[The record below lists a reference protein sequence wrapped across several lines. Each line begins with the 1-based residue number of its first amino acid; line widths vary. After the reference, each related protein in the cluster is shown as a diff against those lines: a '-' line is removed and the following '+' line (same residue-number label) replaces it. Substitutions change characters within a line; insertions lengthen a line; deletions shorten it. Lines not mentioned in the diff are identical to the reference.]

1 MQTDQL
7 RKLYLDY
14 FAKRGHK
21 VLPSASLVPKDTTL
35 LFTSAGM
42 VQFKDSFWGQI
53 DPPSPRVATC
63 QKCFRATDIEKVG
76 KTAFHHTFFEM
87 LGNFSFGDYFKEG
100 AIKLAW
106 EFVTKELSIPHE
118 QLWVSVYEEDEE
130 TYAIWRDMIGL
141 PTERI
146 VRLGKEHNWWG
157 PVGKSGPCGPD
168 SEIFY
173 DAGAGKACGP
183 GCSGVSCEC
192 ARFSEIWNLVFMQ
205 YDMQEDGNLTPLK
218 RKNIDTGM
226 GLERT
231 AAVLQGVTSDFEIDL
246 FRPIVDAIEKAMPR
260 PIAQEDFFH
269 RNIVADH
276 IRGVVFLLADGVVP
290 GNEKQG
296 YVLRR
301 ILRRAIR
308 AGEQLELPSGTL
320 KDLVEPVIASLGETY
335 PEIVSACS
343 LAERFIAR
351 EEETF
356 RKTLRSGENRLQGIL
371 KDLLSEGQTTLPG
384 EVAFELYDT
393 YGFPL
398 EMTKEIAAIDNVTV
412 DKGGFRE
419 AMSRQQARSRR
430 NMVLDFSD
438 GVSFRNEKKA
448 GIPTAFLGYTS
459 TKAEAEIV
467 EVIMKKDASEPEY
480 LVFDKTPFYAESGGQ
495 IADTGIA
502 ENLNQGCLIDIIDV
516 QKEPGNTI
524 RHRIRARDIGCS
536 VNIGEEFRLTV
547 DADRRKRIAR
557 NHTATHLLHAA
568 LREVLGEHVIQAGS
582 YVSDDELRF
591 DFSHFEKMTNEEIVH
606 VEDLANAVVMKD
618 LPIETEEIPLD
629 EAKTSGAAAH
639 FEEEYKGKDLVRV
652 VSVGDFSRELCGG
665 THLTRSG
672 EIGLIKV
679 ISEESVAAGTRRIRA
694 VTGDGVLAQ
703 FRSQEDLLGQ
713 LRAELGE
720 EPLAGLA
727 YLRDE
732 IATLR
737 ESSKQM
743 TEETLKRKR
752 DEIRAHGEKHGK
764 VTLLSGRLDMSPE
777 EIKHLVDLLEEKSRP
792 AVVLLVGNAGDRGI
806 AVCKV
811 SKGLGAVDASTL
823 LHTMTEPLGGGGGGN
838 RSFAQ
843 GGGSEVSKLD
853 EALTSGIAAA
863 RAALAD

>member
-42 VQFKDSFWGQI
+42 VQFKDSFWGHV

-106 EFVTKELSIPHE
+106 EFVARELSIPHE

-130 TYAIWRDMIGL
+130 AYAIWRDVIGL
-141 PTERI
+141 PPERI

-157 PVGKSGPCGPD
+157 PVGKTGPCGPD

-173 DAGAGKACGP
+173 DAGEAKDCGP
-183 GCSGVSCEC
+183 DCRGVACDC
-192 ARFSEIWNLVFMQ
+192 NRFSEIWNLVFMQ
-205 YDMQEDGNLTPLK
+205 YDMQEDGNLAPLK

-231 AAVLQGVTSDFEIDL
+231 AAVLQGVASDFEIDL
-246 FRPIVDAIEKAMPR
+246 FRPIVEAIEEEASR
-260 PIAQEDFFH
+260 SLTEEDLPN
-269 RNIVADH
+269 RNLIADH
-276 IRGVVFLLADGVVP
+276 IRGVVFLIADGVLP

-301 ILRRAIR
+301 ILRSAIR
-308 AGEQLELPSGTL
+308 ASEKLQLPPGSLQG
-320 KDLVEPVIASLGETY
+320 LVEPVIETLGETY
-335 PEIVSACS
+335 PEIVSARS
-343 LAERFIAR
+343 LAERSIAR

-356 RKTLRSGENRLQGIL
+356 RKTLRNGEKRLQEIL
-371 KDLLSEGQTTLPG
+371 EDLLSSGKKRIPDK
-384 EVAFELYDT
+384 VAFELYDT

-398 EMTKEIAAIDNVTV
+398 ELTEEIADYAGVSVDIDGYY
-412 DKGGFRE
+412 KIKSHHQE
-419 AMSRQQARSRR
+419 LSRR
-430 NMVLDFSD
+430 AAATVRFAEGMESVKSVFATQQT
-438 GVSFRNEKKA
+438 R
-448 GIPTAFLGYTS
+448 FLGYDKTED
-459 TKAEAEIV
+459 EAEIV
-467 EVIMKKDASEPEY
+467 EHRHRSDTSELLD
-480 LVFDKTPFYAESGGQ
+480 LVFDQTPFYAEAGGQ
-495 IADTGIA
+495 IADTGMVD
-502 ENLNQGCLIDIIDV
+502 NLTREGQARIVDVKRDPSGAVFHRLAAVEGQFELGDRCLLV
-516 QKEPGNTI
+516 
-524 RHRIRARDIGCS
+524 
-536 VNIGEEFRLTV
+536 V
-547 DADRRKRIAR
+547 DAKRRARIAR

-582 YVSDDELRF
+582 YVSDEELRF
-591 DFSHFEKMTNEEIVH
+591 DFSHFEKITDEEIVR
-606 VEDLANAVVMKD
+606 VEDLANAIVMKD
-618 LPIETEEIPLD
+618 LPVKTEEMPLD
-629 EAKTSGAAAH
+629 EAKASGAAAH
-639 FEEEYKGKDLVRV
+639 FDEEYKGKDLVRV

-665 THLTRSG
+665 THVTRSG

-679 ISEESVAAGTRRIRA
+679 ISEESVAAGTRRVRA

-703 FRSQEDLLGQ
+703 LRSQEDLLGQ

-752 DEIRAHGEKHGK
+752 DEILAHGEKVGK

-777 EIKHLVDLLEEKSRP
+777 EIKHLADLLEEKSPP

-811 SKGLGAVDASTL
+811 SKGLGAVDASAL
-823 LHTMTEPLGGGGGGN
+823 LHTMTESLGGGGGGN

-853 EALTSGIAAA
+853 EALTSGVAAA
-863 RAALAD
+863 CAALAD

>member
-42 VQFKDSFWGQI
+42 VQFKDSFWGHV

-106 EFVTKELSIPHE
+106 EFVARELSIPHE

-130 TYAIWRDMIGL
+130 AYAIWRDVIGL
-141 PTERI
+141 PPERI

-246 FRPIVDAIEKAMPR
+246 FGPIVEAIEALSAVGRTADEIPT
-260 PIAQEDFFH
+260 Q
-269 RNIVADH
+269 RNVIADH
-276 IRGVVFLLADGVVP
+276 IRGLSFLIAAGVLP
-290 GNEKQG
+290 DKEDRG

-301 ILRRAIR
+301 VFRRTIR
-308 AGEQLELPSGTL
+308 YADSLGISPNSLPSL
-320 KDLVEPVIASLGETY
+320 IEPVIQTLGATY
-335 PEIVSACS
+335 PEIERSRS
-343 LAERFIAR
+343 LVRKVLRAE
-351 EEETF
+351 
-356 RKTLRSGENRLQGIL
+356 ENLYRQTHELGQAKL
-371 KDLLSEGQTTLPG
+371 MEKRYLFEQEGCIPG
-384 EVAFELYDT
+384 KVMFELYDT
-393 YGFPL
+393 HGVPTEEIEEFAVEWGF
-398 EMTKEIAAIDNVTV
+398 AV
-412 DKGGFRE
+412 DKEGFQKELEKQRTRSRE
-419 AMSRQQARSRR
+419 AATFSVDVVLARRGEERAS
-430 NMVLDFSD
+430 
-438 GVSFRNEKKA
+438 
-448 GIPTAFLGYTS
+448 IFLGYEVM
-459 TKAEAEIV
+459 EAEGEVRGAYSTNGSISEIV
-467 EVIMKKDASEPEY
+467 LDQ
-480 LVFDKTPFYAESGGQ
+480 TPFYAEAGGQ
-495 IADTGIA
+495 IADTGTI
-502 ENLNQGCLIDIIDV
+502 ENITQLGHAKVIDV
-516 QKEPGNTI
+516 QKNLHGACLHYVEITEGTFAAGD
-524 RHRIRARDIGCS
+524 RCHF
-536 VNIGEEFRLTV
+536 EV
-547 DADRRKRIAR
+547 DEARRKRIAR

-582 YVSDDELRF
+582 YVSDEELRF
-591 DFSHFEKMTNEEIVH
+591 DFSHFEKMTDEEIVR
-606 VEDLANAVVMKD
+606 VEDLANAIVLKD
-618 LPIETEEIPLD
+618 LPVDTEEMPLK
-629 EAKTSGAAAH
+629 EAKASGAAAH

-665 THLTRSG
+665 THVTRSG

-679 ISEESVAAGTRRIRA
+679 ISEESVAAGTRRVRA

-703 FRSQEDLLGQ
+703 LRSQEDLLGQ

-727 YLRDE
+727 HLQDE

-752 DEIRAHGEKHGK
+752 DEILAHGEKLGK

-777 EIKHLVDLLEEKSRP
+777 EIKHLADLLEEKSPP

-811 SKGLGAVDASTL
+811 SKGLTAVNASAL
-823 LHTMTEPLGGGGGGN
+823 LHTMTESLGGGGGGN

-853 EALTSGIAAA
+853 EALTSGVAAA
-863 RAALAD
+863 RATLAD